1 MSGETAVLGIG
12 KTVRLPGGRSIGY
25 DEYGKADGPAVFVFH
40 GNPGSHLDVLYAG
53 RAALDS
59 LPVRLIAPDR
69 PGIGLSDP
77 QPHRQIGDWPAD
89 VNQLA
94 DALGIGRYA
103 VIGGSTGGPFALGCA
118 RLSPQR
124 ITAAG
129 VISSLAPP
137 DGPRETKPVGTAR
150 MYFKLARRVPPLCR
164 AQLWLMA
171 KGLNEPVRLV
181 REATKAMP
189 APDRALLAEPEA
201 QQALLASLA
210 EGLRTPAGLA
220 QDAGLAARPW
230 GFALEEISLP
240 MHIWH
245 GEADGNSPVAA
256 ARYLAQAIPNSL
268 PRILPDEGHF
278 SMLRHLPEMVQVMTA
293 ADPQSSGTR

>member
-1 MSGETAVLGIG
+1 MQGTG
-12 KTVRLPGGRSIGY
+12 KTIRLPGGRSIGY
-25 DEYGKADGPAVFVFH
+25 DEYGTPLGPPVFLFH
-40 GNPGSHLDVLYAG
+40 GNPGSRLDALYAG

-77 QPHRQIGDWPAD
+77 QPHRQIADWPAD

-94 DALGIGRYA
+94 DALGIERYA
-103 VIGGSTGGPFALGCA
+103 VIGGSTGGPYALACA
-118 RLSPQR
+118 RLSPER

-137 DGPRETKPVGTAR
+137 DGLPETRPVGTAR

-171 KGLNEPVRLV
+171 KGLNDPARLV

-201 QQALLASLA
+201 QHALLASLA

-220 QDAGLAARPW
+220 QDAALAARPW
-230 GFALEEISLP
+230 GFALQKIALP
-240 MHIWH
+240 VHIWH
-245 GEADGNSPVAA
+245 GEADGNSPIAA
-256 ARYLAQAIPNSL
+256 AHYLAQIIPNSL
-268 PRILPDEGHF
+268 LRILPEEGHF
-278 SMLRHLPEMVQVMTA
+278 SMLRHLPEMVQLMTTA
-293 ADPQSSGTR
+293 ADL

>member
-1 MSGETAVLGIG
+1 MAGETAVQGTG
-12 KTVRLPGGRSIGY
+12 KLIRLPNGRSIGY
-25 DEYGKADGPAVFVFH
+25 DEYGTPLGPPVFLFH
-40 GNPGSHLDVLYAG
+40 GNPGSRLDALYAG

-77 QPHRQIGDWPAD
+77 QPHRQIADWPAD

-94 DALGIGRYA
+94 DALGIERYA
-103 VIGGSTGGPFALGCA
+103 VVGGSTGGPYALACA

-137 DGPRETKPVGTAR
+137 EGPPETHPTGTAGL
-150 MYFKLARRVPPLCR
+150 YFKLARRVLPLFR

-171 KGLNEPVRLV
+171 KGLNDPARMV
-181 REATKAMP
+181 RETTKAMP

-230 GFALEEISLP
+230 GFALEEIALP
-240 MHIWH
+240 VHIWH
-245 GEADGNSPVAA
+245 GVEDGNSPVAA
-256 ARYLAQAIPNSL
+256 ARYLAQAIPGSRL
-268 PRILPDEGHF
+268 RIWSGEGHF
-278 SMLRHLPEMVQVMTA
+278 SMLRHLREMVEEVTGL
-293 ADPQSSGTR
+293 SGGRG